1 MDVLELQQNDMSSS
15 EEEEEEEEEE
25 SSFDEKYYEH
35 ENFDPQQAYRNLEF
49 YLNNSMHK
57 TNPTATTTTTAIST
71 STTKK
76 AVDYDPSRHIVQW
89 TPLPTPQQQQG
100 GGGMQDGACAVA
112 SCAACHTL
120 GRSVAA
126 RGMLQCISRLPLA
139 TVHLKVGVV

>member
-1 MDVLELQQNDMSSS
+1 MYGSHVPELQQNDMSSS
-15 EEEEEEEEEE
+15 EEEEEEE
-25 SSFDEKYYEH
+25 SSFDDKYYEH
-35 ENFDPQQAYRNLEF
+35 ENFDPQQAYRNSEF

-100 GGGMQDGACAVA
+100 GGGMQDGLVQ
-112 SCAACHTL
+112 SLLVQPVTPL
-120 GRSVAA
+120 GAQSQQEVCYSVSQ
-126 RGMLQCISRLPLA
+126 GCLLLLYISR
-139 TVHLKVGVV
+139 